1 MSNSIKKD
9 LGTGNQN
16 IKDIQ
21 RVFEL
26 SKKLSEQK
34 KEISDPLEDRIKNK
48 IEEKMTTND
57 IIDLYKFLQ
66 SPRKRA
72 LS

>member
-34 KEISDPLEDRIKNK
+34 K
-48 IEEKMTTND
+48 
-57 IIDLYKFLQ
+57 
-66 SPRKRA
+66 
-72 LS
+72 

>member
-34 KEISDPLEDRIKNK
+34 KEISDPLEDRIRIK
-48 IEEKMTTND
+48 
-57 IIDLYKFLQ
+57 
-66 SPRKRA
+66 
-72 LS
+72 